1 MTKRLEGKVA
11 LITGGTG
18 GIGKATAKLFLEE
31 GAKVAVVGTSDEKLQ
46 ELKNEL
52 SEVLTIK
59 ADVADEEDTKNY
71 INKTVEEFETIDI
84 FFNNAG
90 IEGKTAPLEEQ
101 TLESFNK
108 VMAVNATGVFLG
120 MKHVI
125 PVMKKGGGGSII
137 NTSSVAGL
145 MGSPDLSPYVA
156 SKHAVV
162 GLTKSA
168 AVELAKENIRVNS
181 IHPAPI
187 DTRMM
192 ESIELML
199 SPEDRAAARTGF
211 ESVVPMGRYGKA
223 EEVAKLV
230 LFLASDDSSYITGA
244 QYTVAG
250 GMLA

>member
-71 INKTVEEFETIDI
+71 INKTVEKFGTIDI

-211 ESVVPMGRYGKA
+211 ESVVPMGRYGRA

-230 LFLASDDSSYITGA
+230 LFLASDESSYTTGA